1 VAFAW
6 RYLDAS
12 GDVLAGPDRF
22 GSRAGAEAWIAEA
35 WADLLDD
42 GVEEVELVEL
52 DGDGAGGAGSDP
64 SSGRTVFRMSLREG

>member
-6 RYLDAS
+6 RYLDAN
-12 GDVLAGPDRF
+12 GDVLAGSGRF
-22 GSRAGAEAWIAEA
+22 GSRADAEAWLGET

-52 DGDGAGGAGSDP
+52 DGDGAGSDP
-64 SSGRTVFRMSLREG
+64 PSGRTVFRMSLREG